1 MNSLL
6 IVEAK
11 SLRLPATTKPG
22 WAAAPKK
29 ATFAIGSCWCSGENL
44 GTPQKIWWQCGK
56 SRKRNYKLVIVI
68 GSYGENVGSPKL
80 ESTLT

>member
-29 ATFAIGSCWCSGENL
+29 ATFAIGSCWCYSVRVNIWEPPRNMVAMWKI
-44 GTPQKIWWQCGK
+44 QKK
-56 SRKRNYKLVIVI
+56 KLQ
-68 GSYGENVGSPKL
+68 VGDRYR
-80 ESTLT
+80 